1 MVVAVLYIT
10 SQNFRTENLYLLI
23 PLHLF
28 HPPLPPPLVTYQFS
42 LYIYGFVSFFN
53 SVHKWDHALLVF
65 FCLWLISLSMSSM
78 CVHVVTNSKISFFYD
93 YVLL

>member
-53 SVHKWDHALLVF
+53 SVHK
-65 FCLWLISLSMSSM
+65 
-78 CVHVVTNSKISFFYD
+78 
-93 YVLL
+93 